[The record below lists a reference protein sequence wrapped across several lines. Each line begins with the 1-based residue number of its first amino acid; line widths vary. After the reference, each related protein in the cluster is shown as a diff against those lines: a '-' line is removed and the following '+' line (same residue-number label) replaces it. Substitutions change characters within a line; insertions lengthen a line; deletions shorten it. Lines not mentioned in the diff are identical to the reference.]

1 MKILNN
7 LIANILP
14 YFPKNVVG
22 YFSKDY
28 IAGATAEDA
37 VNAVK
42 NLMAEGCCATIDIL
56 GEEITRKE
64 QSTAAVNKYHEMLE
78 TIQTEKLDA
87 NISLKPTHMGLKIDR
102 NFCFQNIR
110 SLVEHARQLH
120 NFVRIDMEDS
130 TCTDDTLEFYRTLHE
145 EFDNVGVVLQAYL
158 RRTIPDINVLSP
170 LKPNIR
176 LCKGI
181 YVEPHR
187 LAYKDRE
194 LINKNYAYALQK
206 LFENNAYVGIA
217 THDELLIWEALRL
230 IDQLKLGMDQYE
242 FQMLLGVQPHLRRL
256 LVESGH
262 RLRVYVPFGQEWFA
276 YSTRRLKENPH
287 IVGSILRNTFS
298 RFSEND

>member
-1 MKILNN
+1 MKMLNN

-14 YFPKNVVG
+14 YFPKKVVG

-28 IAGATAEDA
+28 IAGATPQDA

-42 NLMAEGCCATIDIL
+42 KLMAEGCCATIDIL

-64 QSTAAVNKYHEMLE
+64 QSTSAVNKYHEMLE
-78 TIQTEKLDA
+78 TIRDEKLDA

-102 NFCFQNIR
+102 DFCFRNIR
-110 SLVEHARQLH
+110 SLVEHARQLN

-130 TCTDDTLEFYRTLHE
+130 SCTEDTLEFYRTLHE

-158 RRTIPDINVLSP
+158 RRTIPDINVLST

-181 YVEPHR
+181 YIEPHR
-187 LAYKDRE
+187 LAYKDPE

-206 LFENNAYVGIA
+206 LFESHAYVGIA

-230 IDQLKLGMDQYE
+230 IDQLNLSVDQYE
-242 FQMLLGVQPHLRRL
+242 FQMLLGVQPRLRKL

-287 IVGSILRNTFS
+287 IVGHVLRNAFS
-298 RFSEND
+298 RFSMED